1 MKKVLT
7 IAGSDCSGGAGIQ
20 ADLKTI
26 TAYGMY
32 GMSAITALTVQN
44 TKGVFDICEPD
55 TKYLSGQL
63 EVIFT
68 DIMPDA
74 VKIGMLSSP
83 EIVCTVTEA
92 LKRYQPAHVV
102 VDPVMVST
110 SGYSLAKDSAAG
122 EAAKELYSLATVLTP
137 NLPETEALLA
147 IAGLERAAGQENA
160 VGQEHAAGEKCTD
173 GSERKIRSKEDME
186 QAAKEL
192 SLHFGTAVLVKG
204 GHLLDGADDC
214 LGEKGEAV
222 WFSGERIETEN
233 THGTGCTLSSA
244 IACGLAAGWELP
256 KAVECLAEYVRKTK
270 TIF

>member
-1 MKKVLT
+1 
-7 IAGSDCSGGAGIQ
+7 
-20 ADLKTI
+20 
-26 TAYGMY
+26 
-32 GMSAITALTVQN
+32 
-44 TKGVFDICEPD
+44 
-55 TKYLSGQL
+55 
-63 EVIFT
+63 
-68 DIMPDA
+68 
-74 VKIGMLSSP
+74 
-83 EIVCTVTEA
+83 
-92 LKRYQPAHVV
+92 
-102 VDPVMVST
+102 MVST
-110 SGYSLAKDSAAG
+110 SGYSLAKNSAAG

-173 GSERKIRSKEDME
+173 GSERKIRSKEDLE

-244 IACGLAAGWELP
+244 IACGLAAGWKLP
-256 KAVECLAEYVRKTK
+256 KAVECARWYLRGALKADPKLGHGNGPVNHC
-270 TIF
+270 FADS

>member
-83 EIVCTVTEA
+83 EIVRTVTEA

-110 SGYSLAKDSAAG
+110 SGYSLAKNSAAG

-160 VGQEHAAGEKCTD
+160 VGQEHAAGEKCTAAAPI
-173 GSERKIRSKEDME
+173 SSTRSPAWTIR
-186 QAAKEL
+186 
-192 SLHFGTAVLVKG
+192 
-204 GHLLDGADDC
+204 
-214 LGEKGEAV
+214 
-222 WFSGERIETEN
+222 
-233 THGTGCTLSSA
+233 
-244 IACGLAAGWELP
+244 
-256 KAVECLAEYVRKTK
+256 
-270 TIF
+270 